1 MSGAEEGK
9 RGEVGGRVGGGQAP
23 IALSWLKGTLAT
35 HATGRVDNI
44 VVH

>member
-9 RGEVGGRVGGGQAP
+9 RGEGGLVGGGQAP